1 MTCSQRDVVKYT
13 LHLYTSVLK
22 CPKIV
27 TVEGIC
33 LFKVKG
39 PLQPHASPRELLRVG
54 NWRAHKI

>member
-1 MTCSQRDVVKYT
+1 MTCSQRNVVKYT
-13 LHLYTSVLK
+13 LYLYTSVLK

-39 PLQPHASPRELLRVG
+39 PL
-54 NWRAHKI
+54 